1 MKSIIF
7 LNNIC
12 LLLSLEMK
20 HLVPHAPFLLMGV
33 AIAGAKF
40 FMCTESCI

>member
-1 MKSIIF
+1 MKSVIF

-40 FMCTESCI
+40 L